1 MTQTA
6 DPNPPTVPYAEGF
19 SHEPLRLRVA
29 TVIREAILSGSL
41 LPGAPL
47 IEKTIA
53 EDLEISRAP
62 VREAIRTLAKEG
74 LVESVPYKGSRVRVL
89 HTRDVHEVYS
99 IRGLLERYAVRQVLA
114 ADPAVDLT
122 PLETACAAMEAAAA
136 AGDARALTAADERF
150 HGTLIALPDHELL
163 VGMWSLIELRAGMSW
178 GSGMSILAT
187 WAWSR
192 ANDRDRRGAAAP
204 ATLTALLSLSPST
217 WSPAPSD
224 PRGPGTH
231 IHRPARFG
239 PRSPGWRAG
248 GRYRRT
254 ADRTGAGQASGRLRR
269 GDRPRRAPA
278 FEKRSRRPDVA
289 VSPAVVE
296 PYAPALGHAGQDRE
310 AHRAGPR
317 QAPSRRRREARPRS
331 TLASRALR
339 CAWPKRL

>member
-163 VGMWSLIELRAGMSW
+163 VGMWSLIELRARHVMGLRNVQI
-178 GSGMSILAT
+178 GDLGVVAANHRAIVAALRAGDLDRTLRLVTEHVESG
-187 WAWSR
+187 
-192 ANDRDRRGAAAP
+192 
-204 ATLTALLSLSPST
+204 ALLILEDWDAQP
-217 WSPAPSD
+217 
-224 PRGPGTH
+224 
-231 IHRPARFG
+231 
-239 PRSPGWRAG
+239 
-248 GRYRRT
+248 
-254 ADRTGAGQASGRLRR
+254 
-269 GDRPRRAPA
+269 
-278 FEKRSRRPDVA
+278 
-289 VSPAVVE
+289 
-296 PYAPALGHAGQDRE
+296 
-310 AHRAGPR
+310 
-317 QAPSRRRREARPRS
+317 
-331 TLASRALR
+331 
-339 CAWPKRL
+339 